1 MNWKKL
7 CGAVENLIAGVDL
20 VLRLVLGKDIAM
32 GFRMDADGIANIL
45 SSWHILILICFATLL
60 NSSNVNFDRVDIIY

>member
-20 VLRLVLGKDIAM
+20 VLRLVLRKDIAM
-32 GFRMDADGIANIL
+32 GFRMDANGIANIL
-45 SSWHILILICFATLL
+45 SS
-60 NSSNVNFDRVDIIY
+60 

>member
-20 VLRLVLGKDIAM
+20 VLRLVLRKDIAM

-45 SSWHILILICFATLL
+45 SS
-60 NSSNVNFDRVDIIY
+60 